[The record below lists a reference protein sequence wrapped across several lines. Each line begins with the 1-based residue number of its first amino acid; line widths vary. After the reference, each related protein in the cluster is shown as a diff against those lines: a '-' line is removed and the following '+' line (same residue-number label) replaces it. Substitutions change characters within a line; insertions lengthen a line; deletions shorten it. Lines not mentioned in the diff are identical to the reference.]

1 MPSPVF
7 VGILAVFVVS
17 GWMCWTK
24 FGNVKVDVF
33 LFIVTGWLVSLCLHE
48 YAHAIAGFFSG
59 DKSVADRGYLRLNP
73 LKYTSP
79 LLSIVLPVVVVVL
92 GGIGLPGGAVWI
104 DHQHIR
110 SRVKASLISAAG
122 PLTNVILALV
132 LAVPFLAGFGNVRVD
147 VFLMVICGWL
157 LSLCLHE
164 YAHAIVAFAAGD
176 RGVAERGYLRL
187 NPLKYTHPVLSIVLP
202 IIAVV
207 LGGIGL
213 PGGAVWVDHAHITS
227 KVKQSLI
234 SVAGPMTNVIFAL
247 LLAVPFL
254 AGLGPQ
260 ITESGGQFVLTG
272 NSGHLEFWSAL
283 ALLAFLQVTASVL
296 NFLPVPGLDGGNIIH
311 PWLSVQYQ
319 RAYNLFAP
327 YGFILLFALL
337 WQSRINGWFFSG
349 VYWLA
354 ELIGIPR
361 ALSAVGFELMRFW
374 SGT

>member
-1 MPSPVF
+1 VTDHQLSQRVPRSAFVPSPVF
-7 VGILAVFVVS
+7 VGILALTVVS
-17 GWMCWTK
+17 GWMTWT
-24 FGNVKVDVF
+24 
-33 LFIVTGWLVSLCLHE
+33 
-48 YAHAIAGFFSG
+48 
-59 DKSVADRGYLRLNP
+59 
-73 LKYTSP
+73 
-79 LLSIVLPVVVVVL
+79 
-92 GGIGLPGGAVWI
+92 
-104 DHQHIR
+104 
-110 SRVKASLISAAG
+110 
-122 PLTNVILALV
+122 
-132 LAVPFLAGFGNVRVD
+132 GFGNVRVD

-213 PGGAVWVDHAHITS
+213 PGGAVWVDHAHIPS

-296 NFLPVPGLDGGNIIH
+296 NFLPVPGLDGGNIVH
-311 PWLSVQYQ
+311 PWLSAQYQ

-337 WQSRINGWFFSG
+337 WQSRINGWFFSA
-349 VYWLA
+349 VYWLS
-354 ELIGIPR
+354 ESIGIPR